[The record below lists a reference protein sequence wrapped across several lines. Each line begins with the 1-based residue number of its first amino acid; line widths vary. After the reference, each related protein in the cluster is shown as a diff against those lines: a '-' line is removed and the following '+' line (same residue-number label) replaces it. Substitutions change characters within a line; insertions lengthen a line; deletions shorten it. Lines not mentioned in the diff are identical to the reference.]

1 MNKMQSNLSVR
12 SILRKTADELKETA
26 SEEAETE
33 ARELVMRALKTE
45 TRAELGLYTDK
56 EMSQS
61 ELMELN
67 ELIARR
73 KKGEPLQ
80 YILGFWEFMG
90 LRFKTDSRA
99 LIPRQ
104 DTETLCEEAIKLIKS
119 RGYKTCL
126 DMCSGSGC
134 IGISLGKITGVDIT
148 LADISEA
155 ALELSRENA
164 EANGISI
171 KTIKTDMFAGIADKY
186 DIIVCNPPYL
196 TRDDMMSLQKELEF
210 EPENALY
217 GGPDGLDFYR
227 RIAKNYK
234 AALNEGGALLLEV
247 GIYQANDV
255 AKMLGGARI
264 IKDILGIERTVIK
277 E

>member
-1 MNKMQSNLSVR
+1 MNKMGSNLSVR

>member
-1 MNKMQSNLSVR
+1 MNKMGSNLSVR

-227 RIAKNYK
+227 RIAKDYK

>member
-1 MNKMQSNLSVR
+1 MNKMQSSLSVR

-26 SEEAETE
+26 REEAETE

-45 TRAELGLYTDK
+45 NRAELGLYMDK

-61 ELMELN
+61 ELEELN
-67 ELIARR
+67 KLTARR

-90 LRFKTDSRA
+90 LRFKTDARA

-126 DMCSGSGC
+126 DMCAGSGC
-134 IGISLGKITGVDIT
+134 IGISLAKIAGVETT

-164 EANGISI
+164 KANGVSI
-171 KTIKTDMFAGIADKY
+171 KTIKTDMFTGIADKY

-196 TRDDMMSLQKELEF
+196 TDDDMNSLQKELEF
-210 EPENALY
+210 EPENALC

-227 RIAKNYK
+227 RIANDYK

>member
-227 RIAKNYK
+227 RIAKDYK